1 MRDRR
6 DEQRRWQDEKR
17 REQQAKLTERR
28 AREAKKIRNR
38 EYTIVSYFFVCIF
51 ISLVVYMVYFE
62 LEKKDSIIN
71 SPYNTR
77 QDQFEDRVVRGS
89 ILSADG
95 QTLAYT
101 QVNEDETETRIY
113 PFNNLF
119 AHIVGYDSNGK
130 NGLESLANFE
140 LMTSHDGYV
149 KQVKNEMQETKNQG
163 DNVVTTLNTSL
174 QQTAYDALGDNQGAV
189 VVMDPKSGAVLAMV
203 SKPDFNPNTVSQD
216 WDYLTS
222 DSSNSSLLN
231 RATQGAY
238 PPGSVFKIVTT
249 LAYLRS
255 ENGNLDNFTYTCDG
269 SITVDDHTISCYD
282 GEEHGTEDFE
292 TAFAESCNS
301 AFANLGME
309 LGAKKLTSAAES
321 LLFNKKLPI
330 SISYNSSKFDL
341 GEHPGNPLLMQTSIG
356 QGNTLVSPMHMALIV
371 SAIAN
376 DGVLMKPYYI
386 QQVQNVN
393 GDVVS
398 KTKTSEY
405 KTLMTKEEASRLKQL
420 MQAVVNRGTASAL
433 SGESYSAAGK
443 TGSAEYYGS
452 DGSIHT
458 HSWFVGM
465 AENDESQL
473 VVAVIAE
480 GAGTGSSVAV
490 PIAHQIFNQYYY

>member
-1 MRDRR
+1 
-6 DEQRRWQDEKR
+6 
-17 REQQAKLTERR
+17 
-28 AREAKKIRNR
+28 
-38 EYTIVSYFFVCIF
+38 
-51 ISLVVYMVYFE
+51 
-62 LEKKDSIIN
+62 
-71 SPYNTR
+71 
-77 QDQFEDRVVRGS
+77 
-89 ILSADG
+89 
-95 QTLAYT
+95 
-101 QVNEDETETRIY
+101 
-113 PFNNLF
+113 
-119 AHIVGYDSNGK
+119 
-130 NGLESLANFE
+130 
-140 LMTSHDGYV
+140 MTSHDGYV

-301 AFANLGME
+301 AFANLGM
-309 LGAKKLTSAAES
+309 LT
-321 LLFNKKLPI
+321 
-330 SISYNSSKFDL
+330 
-341 GEHPGNPLLMQTSIG
+341 MQTSIG

-420 MQAVVNRGTASAL
+420 MQEVVNRGTASAL